1 MKDRLKEIRNN
12 HPKGKTQ
19 DMFADFLGI
28 SKSNLASYEAG
39 RRNPS
44 EAVIIL
50 ICEKCNVNE
59 HWLRDGTGEMF
70 IKKSKDEQIAEMLG
84 EIQSEGEDTFKHRL
98 ITALA
103 NLDESGWEALE
114 KLIDSIAKN

>member
-1 MKDRLKEIRNN
+1 MNTRIKAIRNAT
-12 HPKGKTQ
+12 GCSQ
-19 DMFADFLGI
+19 SDFAKKI
-28 SKSNLASYEAG
+28 SVSRSAICKIESGEND
-39 RRNPS
+39 PS
-44 EAVIIL
+44 EQTIKL
-50 ICEKCNVNE
+50 ICREFNVNE

-103 NLDESGWEALE
+103 NLDESGWGALE